1 MKIFL
6 PGGAGLVGLN
16 LIHQIQNNYPDWEII
31 VVDKKSKSI
40 DIAKKLFT
48 DSNISFICEDLN
60 NINNSKWPSL
70 IKNCDAC
77 VMLQAEIGNTDN
89 NQFWYNN
96 VESTI
101 TIIKELKKNNIKR
114 LIHISSSVVNS
125 VSNDEYTLTKR
136 KQEEIVKREWE
147 DPIILCPTL
156 MFGWFDRKHLG
167 WLAKFMKKFF
177 IFPIPGNGRFIRQ
190 PLYVGDFCK
199 VIISCLLDYKLV
211 GVYEITGLEK
221 ISYISLM
228 KLLRKTI
235 NAKTHMINLP
245 IPLFGF
251 LLKIWA
257 LITFKPAFTK
267 SQLKA
272 LTAGDQFS
280 ILEWPKIFNVE
291 HTPIKKAFKITFKDK
306 KFSNIDIP
314 F

>member
-16 LIHQIQNNYPDWEII
+16 LIHQIQNNYPDWELI
-31 VVDKKSKSI
+31 VVDKNSKSI

-48 DSNISFICEDLN
+48 NSNISFICEDLN
-60 NINNSKWPSL
+60 NMSNSKWPSL

-101 TIIKELKKNNIKR
+101 TIINELKKNDIKR

-125 VSNDEYTLTKR
+125 VSKDEYTLTKR
-136 KQEEIVKREWE
+136 KQEEIVKRGWE

-167 WLAKFMKKFF
+167 WLAKFMRKFL

-228 KLLRKTI
+228 KLLRKSI
-235 NAKTHMINLP
+235 NAKTYMINLP